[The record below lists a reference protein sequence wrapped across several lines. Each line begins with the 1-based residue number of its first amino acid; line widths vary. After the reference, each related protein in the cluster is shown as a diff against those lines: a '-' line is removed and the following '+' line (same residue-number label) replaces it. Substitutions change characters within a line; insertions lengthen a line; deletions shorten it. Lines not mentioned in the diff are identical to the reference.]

1 MSSNI
6 APMKLCIPVARK
18 ELSNLAKTMNVEN
31 TKEGLAKLGKN
42 KKYGNSKEHQI
53 IFHGIFVSP

>member
-1 MSSNI
+1 
-6 APMKLCIPVARK
+6 MKLCIPVARK